1 MATKIYAHPFN
12 YGTSSDILDFKTH
25 SVRKRMPAWR
35 ECADPKPPFVTFGAD
50 AWNCAKCEGER
61 PFALPVNTSDIL
73 QYQFQFDDSV
83 NEDPANPVYGW
94 QDSSSDDDP
103 YYMKARILNC
113 DCEAVESYNF
123 IDDFSPVYGV
133 AFDAVGGSFQYLQID
148 VGELPSDLCC
158 FYIQI
163 EHYVMVDDVLVNDQ
177 NIVSGPYQLNDLAGC
192 ACNPDGDSTL
202 QICGSYKK
210 ADCWGR
216 RYDIEFGGDTA
227 ATFSDCMRV
236 DASIVYLGTTSES
249 TFDGE
254 VEVKTTQKNRY
265 RIDIDGVPPMIAQW
279 ISNIL
284 ASNGTLAI
292 GEYTIDRG
300 KGDVVGSFDRAIN
313 NLQMFHGSVE
323 FAIVCEIEN
332 YGCN

>member
-177 NIVSGPYQLNDLAGC
+177 NIVSVCISSNNG
-192 ACNPDGDSTL
+192 
-202 QICGSYKK
+202 
-210 ADCWGR
+210 
-216 RYDIEFGGDTA
+216 
-227 ATFSDCMRV
+227 
-236 DASIVYLGTTSES
+236 
-249 TFDGE
+249 
-254 VEVKTTQKNRY
+254 
-265 RIDIDGVPPMIAQW
+265 IAQKAFTN
-279 ISNIL
+279 S
-284 ASNGTLAI
+284 ASG
-292 GEYTIDRG
+292 RPRF
-300 KGDVVGSFDRAIN
+300 SF
-313 NLQMFHGSVE
+313 S
-323 FAIVCEIEN
+323 FAIESGAYCTAKVVARASAWLFEKRFLT
-332 YGCN
+332 